1 MVEHLA
7 IVMSYL
13 VAQSTRDIG
22 VRIPLPG
29 GAAGNDT
36 RRDRDCG
43 WIDWCNRADPSDVK
57 PSVRGLGAG
66 RRDVLRGGGAS
77 GSSGVCGVRDSGAES
92 DQGGPGCGA
101 VGAVAVTAHAVAL
114 DFDNSAIPQ
123 VITQRQIKDL
133 PLNGANLPSTTSGFP
148 ILPNE
153 DLAWDHFPGDV
164 FLG

>member
-1 MVEHLA
+1 MVGHLA
-7 IVMSYL
+7 TVMSYL

-43 WIDWCNRADPSDVK
+43 WIDWLS
-57 PSVRGLGAG
+57 
-66 RRDVLRGGGAS
+66 
-77 GSSGVCGVRDSGAES
+77 
-92 DQGGPGCGA
+92 
-101 VGAVAVTAHAVAL
+101 
-114 DFDNSAIPQ
+114 
-123 VITQRQIKDL
+123 
-133 PLNGANLPSTTSGFP
+133 GANLPSTTSGFP